1 MRIGTMKGGAMG
13 RRAAEG
19 ADAVVSHF
27 EFWPGWAFYGP
38 IVLQWIGLGLRYGDF
53 SLPTAANPR
62 IEVGGLCGE
71 SKGAILDQIRAPAR
85 DAVAPYVRLRP
96 EGPNACERAMAA
108 AGLAYPVVAKPDIGC
123 NGSGVRLV
131 RGRADL
137 ARYLQAFPAD
147 AALLLQHYVPFEGE
161 AGLFYIRHPGEARGR
176 VTSVTLKQAPVL
188 TGDGRSTLRALLMA
202 DRRAFAAR
210 RQYLPHLAGRLHQVP
225 AAGERVR
232 LVFVGNHC
240 KGSIFYDGRDL
251 VTPALTAQVEALA
264 RAMPDFHFGRFDVRY
279 ASGAAL
285 REGDFCVIEVN
296 GVGSEATH
304 VWDARTRLRDAW
316 RDQFQHYRAAF
327 EIGRANRAR
336 GLRPSGM
343 RTVLRHWRLQRRL
356 MRSYPAHD

>member
-1 MRIGTMKGGAMG
+1 MKTEAVRTGVIGS
-13 RRAAEG
+13 RAEG

-38 IVLQWIGLGLRYGDF
+38 IILQWIGLGLRYGDF

-85 DAVAPYVRLRP
+85 DVVAPYVRLWP
-96 EGPNACERAMAA
+96 EGLDACERAMDA

-123 NGSGVRLV
+123 KGSGVRLV
-131 RGRADL
+131 RDRADL
-137 ARYLQAFPAD
+137 ARYLHAFPAD
-147 AALLLQHYVPFEGE
+147 AALLLQRYVPFEGE

-176 VTSVTLKQAPVL
+176 ITSVTLKQAPVL

-210 RQYLPHLAGRLHQVP
+210 HQYLPHLAGRLDQVP
-225 AAGERVR
+225 APGERVR

-251 VTPALTAQVEALA
+251 VTPALAARVEALA
-264 RAMPDFHFGRFDVRY
+264 RAMPHFHFGRFDVRY

-285 REGDFCVIEVN
+285 RDGDFQVIEVN

-316 RDQFQHYRAAF
+316 RDQLQHGRAVF

-343 RTVLRHWRLQRRL
+343 RAVLRHWLLQRRL